1 MNTSGWLS
9 DDLARSLFR
18 GLMDGINFCHK
29 LGICHRDL
37 KLENLMLTGEESE
50 PPSVKIA
57 DFGLSVLQASPGNL
71 SGTFCGSP
79 LYAAPELMTDGA
91 APDGYDASRSDVW
104 SCGVILYALLCS
116 ALPFDADEIHSL
128 VRLIQLG
135 TPCSPVPAVRGE
147 DAISLVKWCLTVD
160 TKQRPTAEQILR
172 DPWLSAEAQRNKPKL
187 AAATSTVRL
196 PSQATPF
203 SPQGDDDGG
212 GAAGADAAGP
222 RAGRPPR
229 QRRPVTQT
237 TAFFR
242 TMMLEEETATPT
254 AAPAAAPAAAA
265 PVAAAAAPVAAA
277 PAPPAA
283 WIAAGAAE
291 GAAAQP
297 PIGEE
302 VGTFRDG
309 GSGGGSAAEAA
320 KPTAATAGGGD
331 VPSAAEAKAA
341 EVKAAEGK
349 AEAEAEVKAE
359 APGAGSAGA
368 EDASRKQGQR
378 MTKEDLDEIRMLK
391 EQAKR
396 ERQEAADR

>member
-1 MNTSGWLS
+1 
-9 DDLARSLFR
+9 
-18 GLMDGINFCHK
+18 MDGINFCHK

-37 KLENLMLTGEESE
+37 KLENLMLTGEEPE

-212 GAAGADAAGP
+212 GAAGTNAT
-222 RAGRPPR
+222 AGRPAR

-242 TMMLEEETATPT
+242 TMMLEEETAAPAAAPT
-254 AAPAAAPAAAA
+254 AAPAAAS
-265 PVAAAAAPVAAA
+265 PVAAAAAAAAAA
-277 PAPPAA
+277 PPAPAAPAA

-297 PIGEE
+297 PVGEGG
-302 VGTFRDG
+302 GTVRDG
-309 GSGGGSAAEAA
+309 GSGGGSATEAA
-320 KPTAATAGGGD
+320 KPAAAPAGGGD
-331 VPSAAEAKAA
+331 VPSAPEAKAA
-341 EVKAAEGK
+341 EGK
-349 AEAEAEVKAE
+349 VEAETEVKTE

>member
-1 MNTSGWLS
+1 ME
-9 DDLARSLFR
+9 
-18 GLMDGINFCHK
+18 GINFCHK

-37 KLENLMLTGEESE
+37 KLENLMLTGEEPE

-147 DAISLVKWCLTVD
+147 DAISLVQWCLTVD

-187 AAATSTVRL
+187 AAATSTIRL

-203 SPQGDDDGG
+203 SPQGDDEGG

-242 TMMLEEETATPT
+242 TMMLEEETA
-254 AAPAAAPAAAA
+254 APAAAPAAAS
-265 PVAAAAAPVAAA
+265 PVAAA
-277 PAPPAA
+277 PAPAAPAPTPPAA
-283 WIAAGAAE
+283 WIAAGAAG

-297 PIGEE
+297 PIGEGS
-302 VGTFRDG
+302 GTDRDG

-320 KPTAATAGGGD
+320 KPAAATAGGGD
-331 VPSAAEAKAA
+331 VPSAAEAK
-341 EVKAAEGK
+341 VAEGK
-349 AEAEAEVKAE
+349 AEAQTEVKAEVKAE
-359 APGAGSAGA
+359 APSAGSAGA